1 MCMYLCMQGGPGK
14 VLGDSMFLQTS
25 CGSPNYAAPEI
36 VSGVEYDG
44 FQVDNFFILFL
55 NPNPS
60 TLNPQP

>member
-1 MCMYLCMQGGPGK
+1 MQGGPEK

-44 FQVDNFFILFL
+44 FQVDNFFYFYFK
-55 NPNPS
+55 P
-60 TLNPQP
+60 